1 MTSFLKIAT
10 LELLAVIVKIIPFIC
25 RSDLDFTIGEFPKTP
40 GGFLD
45 FLCFQNLNFGFLTMT

>member
-10 LELLAVIVKIIPFIC
+10 LELLAMIVKIIPLIC

-45 FLCFQNLNFGFLTMT
+45 FLCF